1 MERGGRERDSRQN
14 HPCLLYTSRTNG
26 FVSGTDDFAVV
37 GKLFHAVCAPAHHT
51 CDGEY
56 RSIQLSGKAEHVVNE
71 AGIEV
76 YVYADALVHLSF
88 PGNNAGGELFHQIVK
103 FKFLMKPFF
112 FRKMCI
118 RDRV

>member
-1 MERGGRERDSRQN
+1 M
-14 HPCLLYTSRTNG
+14 PACLLFSVPETDIIFVRTNG

-76 YVYADALVHLSF
+76 YVYADALVHLPF

-103 FKFLMKPFF
+103 
-112 FRKMCI
+112 
-118 RDRV
+118 